1 MHFINAL
8 GGRPRQKPGALRQRA
23 CCCLDAIAS
32 RRVGLEPAPE
42 PAGEAGPV
50 CVATNVGVLAAQRV
64 DAGRNEP
71 EERGERRHTRCRAV
85 KNEDREDQKHPD
97 QCEGDAS
104 A

>member
-1 MHFINAL
+1 MSSEAEL
-8 GGRPRQKPGALRQRA
+8 RVAGAWRSRLR
-23 CCCLDAIAS
+23 LDAIAS

-85 KNEDREDQKHPD
+85 KNEHREDQKHPD
-97 QCEGDAS
+97 QREGDAS

>member
-1 MHFINAL
+1 MAPADD
-8 GGRPRQKPGALRQRA
+8 PREPH
-23 CCCLDAIAS
+23 CL
-32 RRVGLEPAPE
+32 GLEPAPE

-71 EERGERRHTRCRAV
+71 EERRERRHTRCRAV
-85 KNEDREDQKHPD
+85 KNEEREDQKHPD
-97 QCEGDAS
+97 QREGDAS